1 MIRIVKQDF
10 SNYVKELAYH
20 FCYDKCMSTIKTQFG
35 KEAAEL
41 FLEEHLHAPV
51 SELKM
56 IGGGELSQA
65 FLFDTPEGARV
76 LRVSNQSKDDF
87 LKDQVAM
94 RFNSEVLP
102 VPEVFEVGGIED
114 GLYFAISERA
124 EGKPL
129 DEFSGEEVQELMPE
143 IIAMV
148 DAIHA
153 LEPIG
158 EGYGQWGL
166 DGKGR
171 SKTWKDELRDH
182 SMSEDDEET
191 CGADF
196 YDSDLHMRLR
206 EEIRPLI
213 ELMPEERVMIHD
225 DVGFGNALSDGKKI
239 TAVIDWVQAGYGDPL
254 RDVAWL
260 DFWDEKQGFAD
271 AFKKHYEEQG
281 KPSKDFEQRLLC
293 YKLLIGLNSLGF
305 FARSRQKEK
314 YDYAIGIID
323 RIRK

>member
-1 MIRIVKQDF
+1 
-10 SNYVKELAYH
+10 
-20 FCYDKCMSTIKTQFG
+20 MSTIKTQFG
-35 KEAAEL
+35 KEAAEP

-51 SELKM
+51 SELTM

-87 LKDQVAM
+87 LKDQMAM
-94 RFNSEVLP
+94 RFNSDALP
-102 VPEVFEVGGIED
+102 IPEVFEVGDIED
-114 GLYFAISERA
+114 GLYFAISKRA

-129 DEFSGEEVQELMPE
+129 DEFSGEEVQALMPE
-143 IIAMV
+143 IVATV

-182 SMSEDDEET
+182 SMGEEDDET
-191 CGADF
+191 RGADF
-196 YDSDLHMRLR
+196 YDTARHDGLR
-206 EEIRPLI
+206 KEITPLI

-225 DVGFGNALSDGKKI
+225 DIGFGNTLSDGKRI
-239 TAVIDWVQAGYGDPL
+239 TGVIDWVQAGYGDPI

-260 DFWDEKQGFAD
+260 DFWDEKQGFGE
-271 AFKKHYEEQG
+271 AFRKHYDEQG
-281 KPSKDFEQRLLC
+281 KLPDDFDQRLIC

-314 YDYAIGIID
+314 YDYAISIID
-323 RIRK
+323 RIKR